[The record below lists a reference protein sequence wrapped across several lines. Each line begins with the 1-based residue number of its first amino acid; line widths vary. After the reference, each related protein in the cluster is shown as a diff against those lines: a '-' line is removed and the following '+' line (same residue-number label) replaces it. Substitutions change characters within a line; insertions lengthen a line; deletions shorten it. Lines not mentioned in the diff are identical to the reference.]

1 MSTMF
6 GARSLEDP
14 INEKELNKDI
24 KKSEI
29 RKRIKRTIKV
39 INAHYPR
46 ALSKIIS
53 PTKCS

>member
-14 INEKELNKDI
+14 IKEKELNKDI